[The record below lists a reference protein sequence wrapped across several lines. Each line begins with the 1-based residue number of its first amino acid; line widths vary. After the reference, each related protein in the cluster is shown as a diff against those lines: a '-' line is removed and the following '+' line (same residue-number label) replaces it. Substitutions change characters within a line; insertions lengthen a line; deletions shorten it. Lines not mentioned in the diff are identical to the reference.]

1 MIIEIVKIFQIA
13 GPDKPCCRVLFT
25 VYHPGETTSDAE
37 MTTIRF
43 NELYTLCK
51 LYLYSG
57 IEST

>member
-1 MIIEIVKIFQIA
+1 MIIEIVKIVQIA

-43 NELYTLCK
+43 NEYNCRLCVSCIYTPA
-51 LYLYSG
+51 
-57 IEST
+57 